1 MKTLNEKINENKELN
16 IKVELKW
23 SNRYGRNPELLFSEL
38 IIECTNVLNSD
49 FNFDL
54 NKKEVIEY
62 LEKSVKFLK
71 ETDKF

>member
-1 MKTLNEKINENKELN
+1 MKTLNEKINENKESN

-23 SNRYGRNPELLFSEL
+23 NNRYERNPELLFSEL
-38 IIECTNVLNSD
+38 IIECTDVLNND

-54 NKKEVIEY
+54 EKQDVIEY
-62 LEKSVKFLK
+62 LEKGVKFLK

>member
-1 MKTLNEKINENKELN
+1 MKTLHEKINENKELN

-38 IIECTNVLNSD
+38 IIECTDVLNND

-54 NKKEVIEY
+54 EKQDVIEY

>member
-23 SNRYGRNPELLFSEL
+23 SHRYERNPELLFSEL
-38 IIECTNVLNSD
+38 IIKCTDVLNND

-54 NKKEVIEY
+54 NKKDVIGY

-71 ETDKF
+71 ETDKY